1 LQLNDAGLLLVVLKA
16 DVEKEVKV
24 LQKLKADYLSATG
37 QEWKPGQQPPAAAAA
52 VVVTSPQSAVAAAPV
67 APATG
72 SKSLHE
78 QIADQGNKV
87 RDLKSKK
94 AAKVP

>member
-1 LQLNDAGLLLVVLKA
+1 MQLNDAGLLLVVLKA

-37 QEWKPGQQPPAAAAA
+37 QEWKPGQQPPAAAA